1 MLLGERE
8 RVQKKTFT
16 KWVNSHLIR
25 VESRVNEL
33 YQDLKDGRKLI
44 TLLEI
49 LSGEK
54 IVSRSWY
61 LLFHSF
67 CVLIKL
73 FSLLFLKG
81 KPAKGRMRIHMM
93 ENVEKA
99 LQFLK
104 VQKVPRLSSH
114 RQKQFNSLDIT
125 FCWWVKFSWEHCR
138 HIWTERK
145 CVLQVHLE
153 NIGAQDI
160 VDGNPRLTLGL
171 IWTIILRF
179 QVTYMDKEITLER
192 KQCFINNKWY
202 NSVNVTM
209 YFTSRFKT
217 FLLKVTAKRNDQ
229 LKMPCYCGVSQKPQG
244 MICISYFQLS
254 TAACILT

>member
-1 MLLGERE
+1 MFLGERE

-54 IVSRSWY
+54 IVSRRWY

-67 CVLIKL
+67 YVLNKL

-104 VQKVPRLSSH
+104 VQKVPDYLLTDKNSSTH
-114 RQKQFNSLDIT
+114 
-125 FCWWVKFSWEHCR
+125 
-138 HIWTERK
+138 
-145 CVLQVHLE
+145 
-153 NIGAQDI
+153 
-160 VDGNPRLTLGL
+160 
-171 IWTIILRF
+171 
-179 QVTYMDKEITLER
+179 
-192 KQCFINNKWY
+192 
-202 NSVNVTM
+202 
-209 YFTSRFKT
+209 
-217 FLLKVTAKRNDQ
+217 
-229 LKMPCYCGVSQKPQG
+229 
-244 MICISYFQLS
+244 
-254 TAACILT
+254 